1 MRVEPS
7 FVAGVIDDMVR
18 VPDAA
23 SIATMRWV
31 SRVLNRPV
39 GGSTGTNMWASLGVI
54 EKMRQTGRTGSV
66 VTLLCDG
73 GERYLHTYYDD
84 GWLAEHDIDITPYAD
99 ALDELEKTGV
109 LPEVG

>member
-1 MRVEPS
+1 
-7 FVAGVIDDMVR
+7 

-23 SIATMRWV
+23 SIATMRWA

-54 EKMRQTGRTGSV
+54 EKMRQAGESGSV

-73 GERYLHTYYDD
+73 GERYVHTYFDD
-84 GWLAEHDIDITPYAD
+84 TWLADHDIDIAPYSA
-99 ALDELEKTGV
+99 ALDELEKTGA